1 MTSQALSKILKQ
13 THLAETLSANE
24 IEQLIAVGTTKAF
37 SQGAFLI
44 KEGEISDSLL
54 VLLNG
59 QVEILKK
66 GASQIPQQVAKRD
79 SGSVLGEIGLLL
91 EVPRTASVR
100 ALNNCE
106 AYIFSKETLE
116 KLIESGDSMASKIAI
131 QIGKVLGN
139 KLQNLTDDVVNL
151 LVEHDSLLHTIETLE
166 HSASKQNVEQIRQRL
181 LSQASQLRKSQQK
194 VERQLSSL
202 NTEIQKNKLN
212 RRLVQTLIALGTGI
226 FATLLVTHL
235 LGWGLT
241 RLAQQNN
248 SAPETESNTDKPPYP
263 AQVPYIN
270 TPEECRDRPGSFWY
284 DNQCWDFE
292 HSPNW

>member
-194 VERQLSSL
+194 QKYSLEKRRVALLVGHRQRQDSSL
-202 NTEIQKNKLN
+202 VF
-212 RRLVQTLIALGTGI
+212 R
-226 FATLLVTHL
+226 
-235 LGWGLT
+235 
-241 RLAQQNN
+241 
-248 SAPETESNTDKPPYP
+248 
-263 AQVPYIN
+263 
-270 TPEECRDRPGSFWY
+270 
-284 DNQCWDFE
+284 
-292 HSPNW
+292 